1 MLHICLEGLDA
12 SGKSTFSKWIAE
24 LIAESGK
31 TIIVDV
37 DRPVMRDEMGSD
49 YDILQKYFDLT
60 SPDVKFFLYAGLAIT
75 ELQRDRQKLDG
86 IDVLISDR
94 DIASFYIYSRLEE
107 YKFLDLEEYEQ
118 IAGRIYD
125 KYPKADITF
134 YLKTD
139 ANTTF
144 KRVEERGKNKEYYAE
159 KKNDW
164 WMKLVVLYENWSS
177 RNAIVVD
184 TTDIQ
189 KAEELIKATLVEKGV
204 I

>member
-1 MLHICLEGLDA
+1 MYHVALEGIDA
-12 SGKSTFSKWIAE
+12 SGKSTFVKWIGE
-24 LIAESGK
+24 LIAKSGK
-31 TIIVDV
+31 TVVVDV
-37 DRPVMRDEMGSD
+37 DRPVMRETMGSD
-49 YDILQKYFDLT
+49 YEVLQKYFDVK
-60 SPDVKFFLYAGLAIT
+60 SPDVSFFLYAGLAIT

-107 YKFLDLEEYEQ
+107 YKFLDLEEYEL

-164 WMKLVVLYENWSS
+164 WMKLAVLYENWSIH
-177 RNAIVVD
+177 NAIVVD
-184 TTDIQ
+184 TTNIQ
-189 KAEELIKATLVEKGV
+189 EAERLIKETLVKRGV